1 MTSDRPAVACSTIS
15 VFSRPL
21 DQAFALLA
29 ETGFDGVE
37 VMVTNDPDTQDAAR
51 IRGLSEDH
59 DLPVVAVHA
68 PFLLMS
74 RRAWGRDPIGKI
86 ERAVE
91 LALRVAAPVVVV
103 HPPYRWQSGYRR
115 WLDESSSTAAKAWGV
130 RIAVENMFPLRVRGR
145 SVARFH
151 ARQSLEDL
159 ERYEAVTLDTSH
171 LAVAGLDPVE
181 AIDRLD
187 GRLAHVHL
195 SNNAGRGWD
204 SHSPLDEGVLDLGRA
219 LETLAARGYRGA
231 VSLEIDLRNHIKDDR
246 ALRRVLGES
255 RELCASRLTL
265 PASDKKRGQPQSANR
280 DAAP

>member
-21 DQAFALLA
+21 EHAFALIA
-29 ETGFDGVE
+29 ETGFGGVE
-37 VMVTNDPDTQDAAR
+37 IMVTSDPDTRDAAR

-68 PFLLMS
+68 PFLLVS
-74 RRAWGRDPIGKI
+74 RRVWGRDPVGKI

-103 HPPYRWQSGYRR
+103 HPPYRWQAAYRR
-115 WLDESSSTAAKAWGV
+115 WLDESSPAAAQAWGV

-181 AIDRLD
+181 AIGRIGD
-187 GRLAHVHL
+187 RLAHVHL

-204 SHSPLDEGVLDLGRA
+204 SHSPLDEGVLDLGRV

-231 VSLEIDLRNHIKDDR
+231 VSLEIDLRDHIKDEA
-246 ALRRVLGES
+246 ALRSALTRS
-255 RELCASRLTL
+255 REICESRLTM
-265 PASDKKRGQPQSANR
+265 PA
-280 DAAP
+280 

>member
-1 MTSDRPAVACSTIS
+1 VTSDRPAVACSTIS

-21 DQAFALLA
+21 DQAFALIA

-37 VMVTNDPDTQDAAR
+37 IMVTNDPDTQDAAR
-51 IRGLSEDH
+51 IRSLAEDH
-59 DLPVVAVHA
+59 NLPVLAVHA

-74 RRAWGRDPIGKI
+74 RRVWGRDPVGKI

-103 HPPYRWQSGYRR
+103 HPPYRWQTAYRR
-115 WLDESSSTAAKAWGV
+115 WLDESSPAAAKAWGV

-151 ARQSLEDL
+151 AQQSLEDL
-159 ERYEAVTLDTSH
+159 ERFDAVTLDTSH

-181 AIDRLD
+181 AIGRIGD
-187 GRLAHVHL
+187 RLAHVHL

-204 SHSPLDEGVLDLGRA
+204 SHSPLDQGVLDLGRV
-219 LETLAARGYRGA
+219 LETLAARRYRGA
-231 VSLEIDLRNHIKDDR
+231 ISLEIDLRNQIKDDAAVR
-246 ALRRVLGES
+246 SELTRS
-255 RELCASRLTL
+255 REICESRLTL
-265 PASDKKRGQPQSANR
+265 PA
-280 DAAP
+280 

>member
-21 DQAFALLA
+21 EQAFALIA
-29 ETGFDGVE
+29 ETGFGGVE
-37 VMVTNDPDTQDAAR
+37 IMVTSDPDTRDAAR

-68 PFLLMS
+68 PFLLVS
-74 RRAWGRDPIGKI
+74 RRVWGRDPVGKI

-103 HPPYRWQSGYRR
+103 HPPYRWQAAYRR
-115 WLDESSSTAAKAWGV
+115 WLDESSPAAAKAWGV

-159 ERYEAVTLDTSH
+159 ERFEAVALDTSH

-181 AIDRLD
+181 TIGRIGDRI
-187 GRLAHVHL
+187 AHVHL

-204 SHSPLDEGVLDLGRA
+204 SHSPLDEGVLDLGRV
-219 LETLAARGYRGA
+219 LETLVARGYRGA
-231 VSLEIDLRNHIKDDR
+231 VSLEIDLRNHIKDEA
-246 ALRRVLGES
+246 ALRSVLTRS
-255 RELCASRLTL
+255 REICESRLTM
-265 PASDKKRGQPQSANR
+265 PA
-280 DAAP
+280 